1 MTPKSLRR
9 YKVDRADGATSEGL
23 VQVVVLVLTTDDGRE
38 LAVCMS
44 KVDAMMM
51 SEQLRSLALEV
62 KREQA

>member
-1 MTPKSLRR
+1 
-9 YKVDRADGATSEGL
+9 
-23 VQVVVLVLTTDDGRE
+23 VLVLTTDDGRE